1 MTGIDWIIVGLLLLL
16 ALFGWAQGFVAGA
29 LALIGFAL
37 GAWLGTRLAGVV
49 LPDGSRSPYAPA
61 IGLVGAL
68 IVGAGFAAGFEG
80 LGVRLRSK
88 LTLPGFGF
96 VDGVLGALLT
106 ACVGLGVVWILGA
119 VAVHS
124 NGDVRY
130 EVQRSA
136 ILSRLNKVLP
146 PSGPLL
152 NALARFDPFPQI
164 DGPEAN
170 VAPPAKGIGRDP
182 QVRAAAA
189 SVVKILGTAC
199 GLGVEGSGWV
209 ARDGVVV
216 TNAHV
221 VAGQNDTKVLLR
233 GTGPQLDA
241 TAIAFD
247 PRNDLAVLRVPGLKA
262 RPLPLA
268 DAPGPGRSAAILGFP
283 ENGPYDVRAGR
294 LGATRTTVTSDA
306 YGRGPV
312 RASADVAARRGPLRQ
327 LGRPDGRRQGAR
339 RGDDL
344 RRHHD
349 RPARRVRCAQLGHQE
364 GARGRARAGR
374 HRPLCPLIR
383 ALQSSAQ
390 WPRRS
395 SSQRSRPWGATS
407 RGFSLARSRS
417 RTATS
422 SPTITSSP
430 GRSATSC
437 SSRSRTSTTRSS
449 RSGRWPT
456 CRSCPTASSSSCATS
471 ARASRCR

>member
-1 MTGIDWIIVGLLLLL
+1 MTGVDWIIVGLLLLL
-16 ALFGWAQGFVAGA
+16 ALFGWAQGFVTGA

-130 EVQRSA
+130 EVQRSE
-136 ILSRLNKVLP
+136 ILSRLNKALP

-152 NALARFDPFPQI
+152 NALARFDPFPKI

-221 VAGQNDTKVLLR
+221 VAGQTDTKVLLR
-233 GTGPQLDA
+233 GTGPRLDA

-247 PRNDLAVLRVPGLKA
+247 PRNDLAVLRVPRAEG
-262 RPLPLA
+262 
-268 DAPGPGRSAAILGFP
+268 APA
-283 ENGPYDVRAGR
+283 
-294 LGATRTTVTSDA
+294 
-306 YGRGPV
+306 
-312 RASADVAARRGPLRQ
+312 AARRRAGAGPV
-327 LGRPDGRRQGAR
+327 GRDPRLPGERAVRRAR
-339 RGDDL
+339 RAA
-344 RRHHD
+344 RRHAHD
-349 RPARRVRCAQLGHQE
+349 A
-364 GARGRARAGR
+364 
-374 HRPLCPLIR
+374 
-383 ALQSSAQ
+383 
-390 WPRRS
+390 
-395 SSQRSRPWGATS
+395 
-407 RGFSLARSRS
+407 
-417 RTATS
+417 
-422 SPTITSSP
+422 
-430 GRSATSC
+430 
-437 SSRSRTSTTRSS
+437 
-449 RSGRWPT
+449 
-456 CRSCPTASSSSCATS
+456 
-471 ARASRCR
+471 